1 MILFFDTETTGFPH
15 KHKPVDHPDQP
26 HVIQLAAIL
35 AEESGDVRSAFS
47 FLIDPG
53 VDRGV
58 RIPSGAQAVHGI
70 DEEALWR
77 FGQQPGDVLMAFDAL
92 YASADKIV
100 GHNVDFDVEMML
112 TYYAR
117 SGNPGMEW
125 NGGPIKERFCTMKET
140 TDICRIPSTRAV
152 TTGRGGYKWPKLGE
166 AYKHFFGEELV
177 GAHDAMNDV
186 RAAMRIY
193 FHLKNGGAIADPAP
207 AKSGSVW

>member
-15 KHKPVDHPDQP
+15 KHKPHDHPDQP

-35 AEESGDVRSAFS
+35 AEENGDVRSAFS

-70 DEEALWR
+70 DEEMLWR
-77 FGQQPGDVLMAFDAL
+77 LGHSPVAVLDAFDEL
-92 YASADKIV
+92 YSRADLLV
-100 GHNVDFDVEMML
+100 GHNVDFDVEMMDIAH
-112 TYYAR
+112 AR
-117 SGNPGMEW
+117 QPQSVRDCWLKFKAP
-125 NGGPIKERFCTMKET
+125 RFCTMKET
-140 TDICRIPSTRAV
+140 TDICRIPSTRAA

-166 AYKHFFGEELV
+166 AYKHFFGEELQ

-186 RAAMRIY
+186 RASMRIY
-193 FHLKNGGAIADPAP
+193 FHLKNGGVAAP
-207 AKSGSVW
+207 VAPPTAEEW

>member
-15 KHKPVDHPDQP
+15 KHKPHDHPDQP

-35 AEESGDVRSAFS
+35 AEENGDVRSAFS

-70 DEEALWR
+70 DEEMLWR
-77 FGQQPGDVLMAFDAL
+77 HGWPLTDVLWAFETMNRQADL
-92 YASADKIV
+92 YV
-100 GHNVDFDVEMML
+100 GHNIDFDMEMMF
-112 TYYAR
+112 TAIER
-117 SGNPGMEW
+117 SRLPIAIQ
-125 NGGPIKERFCTMKET
+125 GPTFCTMKET
-140 TDICRIPSTRAV
+140 TDICRIPSTRAA

-166 AYKHFFGEELV
+166 AYKHFFGEELQ

-186 RAAMRIY
+186 RASMRIY
-193 FHLKNGGAIADPAP
+193 FHLKNVGVAAP
-207 AKSGSVW
+207 VAPPTAEEW

>member
-35 AEESGDVRSAFS
+35 AEESGNVISSFS

-53 VDRGV
+53 VENGV

-70 DEEALWR
+70 DEEKLWR
-77 FGQQPGDVLMAFDAL
+77 FGHHPIDVLSAFDSL
-92 YASADKIV
+92 YARADLIV
-100 GHNVDFDVEMML
+100 GHNLDFDVEMML
-112 TYYAR
+112 IALSR
-117 SGNPGMEW
+117 HKAMWKWFE
-125 NGGPIKERFCTMKET
+125 GPIKERFCTMKEL
-140 TDICRIPSTRAV
+140 TDICRIPATRSV

-166 AYKHFFGEELV
+166 AYKHFFGEELT

-186 RAAMRIY
+186 RACMRIY
-193 FHLKNGGAIADPAP
+193 FRLKEGGGRSVPAA
-207 AKSGSVW
+207 AKSGEEW